1 MSKPSKIDW
10 DTGDKSAMVSIGSHK
25 LYLSASGQDRKPGE
39 PVVLLMQGMT
49 STINEWVLVK
59 RLVCPFARWVEYDRS
74 GLGMSEDPIETPEE
88 ISAASVAADLDV
100 LLKTAGVAP
109 PYVIVAHSWGG
120 LTSRE
125 FIHLQERNVAG
136 IVFVDT
142 VTEFST
148 VREELVSTEPY
159 LQALHKDVD
168 FLPISSLIRDMKLSS
183 EEWAAVR
190 EQDDSARTS
199 VVGAAELKASF
210 EDKPVLM
217 AKKQCENRVLG
228 DKPVSVLAANNA
240 RDLQTRYDVGVAAGN
255 GTEEE
260 RAQYRALI
268 DRAAKEDID
277 HQKEQL
283 RLSSVGRYT
292 FTATNGHNI
301 QMTDPQLIVNE
312 IKWVLDHVYGKG
324 SEESG

>member
-1 MSKPSKIDW
+1 MSEPSNIDW
-10 DTGDKSAMVSIGSHK
+10 DTGAKSAMVSIGSHK
-25 LYLSASGQDRKPGE
+25 LYLSASGHDRKPGE

-49 STINEWVLVK
+49 STIDEWVLVK
-59 RLVCPFARWVEYDRS
+59 RLVSPFARWVEYDRS
-74 GLGMSEDPIETPEE
+74 GLGRSEDPVETRDE
-88 ISAASVAADLDV
+88 ISAASVAADLDA

-125 FIHLQERNVAG
+125 FIHLQETNVAG

-142 VTEFST
+142 VTEFSK

-159 LQALHKDVD
+159 LEALHKDAD
-168 FLPISSLIRDMKLSS
+168 LHSISLLVRDLKLSS

-199 VVGAAELKASF
+199 VVGAAELKASY

-217 AKKQCENRVLG
+217 AKKQCENQVLG
-228 DKPVSVLAANNA
+228 NKPVSVIAANSA
-240 RDLQTRYDVGVAAGN
+240 MDLQIRYDAGVAAGN

-268 DRAAKEDID
+268 DRMAKEDID

-292 FTATNGHNI
+292 FTETNGHNM
-301 QMTDPQLIVNE
+301 QMTDPQVIVNE
-312 IKWVLDHVYGKG
+312 IKWVLDHVVA
-324 SEESG
+324 

>member
-1 MSKPSKIDW
+1 MSEPSNIDW
-10 DTGDKSAMVSIGSHK
+10 DTGAKSAMVSIGSHN
-25 LYLSASGQDRKPGE
+25 LYLSASGHDRKPGE

-49 STINEWVLVK
+49 STIDEWVLVK
-59 RLVCPFARWVEYDRS
+59 RLVSPFARWVEYDRS
-74 GLGMSEDPIETPEE
+74 GLGRSEDPVETRDE
-88 ISAASVAADLDV
+88 ISAASVAADLDA

-125 FIHLQERNVAG
+125 FIHLQETNVAG

-142 VTEFST
+142 VTEFSK

-159 LQALHKDVD
+159 LEALHKDVD
-168 FLPISSLIRDMKLSS
+168 LHSISLLVRDLKLSS

-199 VVGAAELKASF
+199 VVGAAELKASY

-217 AKKQCENRVLG
+217 AKKQCENKVLG
-228 DKPVSVLAANNA
+228 NKPVSVIAANSA
-240 RDLQTRYDVGVAAGN
+240 MDLQIRYDAGVAAGN

-268 DRAAKEDID
+268 DRMAKEDID

-292 FTATNGHNI
+292 FTETNGHNM
-301 QMTDPQLIVNE
+301 QMTDPQVIVNE
-312 IKWVLDHVYGKG
+312 IKWVLDHVVA
-324 SEESG
+324 